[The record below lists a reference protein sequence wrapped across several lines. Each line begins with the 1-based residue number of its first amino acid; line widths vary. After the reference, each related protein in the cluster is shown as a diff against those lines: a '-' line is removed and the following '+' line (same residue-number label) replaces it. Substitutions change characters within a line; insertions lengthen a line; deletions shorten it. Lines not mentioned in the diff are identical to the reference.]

1 MSIEDYNEKLPV
13 TKDGGWAKING
24 KDTWTRGE
32 LCSTNTYNPK
42 RVKHYLENIDAINQ
56 KAEEKIERIRKRRD
70 EQTSMYEQLII
81 KERAKPEKT

>member
-32 LCSTNTYNPK
+32 LCSTNTYNPQK
-42 RVKHYLENIDAINQ
+42 VEFYLKCIDATNQ
-56 KAEEKIERIRKRRD
+56 KAEEKIERIRERRD
-70 EQTSMYEQLII
+70 KQTSMYEQLII

>member
-1 MSIEDYNEKLPV
+1 M
-13 TKDGGWAKING
+13 
-24 KDTWTRGE
+24 
-32 LCSTNTYNPK
+32 
-42 RVKHYLENIDAINQ
+42 KHYLENIDAINQ